1 MAVAAGAVQ
10 AAGQLYQGAAAN
22 AQGKYESQVAKIN
35 AQQEVDAAHESFL
48 TGQTERRDFWR
59 KIGQVKGQ
67 QVASMAANGIDVGFG
82 TAARVQDDTQM
93 LADADATNLY
103 RNIEQRTKG
112 HQINAS
118 NYVSEAKA
126 ARAQGKAAMTGAVIG
141 AAGSILGGFQQMA
154 AMRPK
159 VENPSFGT
167 SSAYPVRGG

>member
-126 ARAQGKAAMTGAVIG
+126 DRARGRAAL
-141 AAGSILGGFQQMA
+141 AGSVFSAASSLLGGFQQAA

-159 VENPSFGT
+159 VAPPTGT
-167 SSAYPVRGG
+167 SSAYPGKG